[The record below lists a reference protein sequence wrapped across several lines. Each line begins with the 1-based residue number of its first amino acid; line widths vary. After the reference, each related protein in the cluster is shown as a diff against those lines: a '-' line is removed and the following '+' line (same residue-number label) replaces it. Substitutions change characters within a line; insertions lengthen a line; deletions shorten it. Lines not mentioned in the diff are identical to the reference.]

1 MTSGHL
7 LLDRQT
13 YKIVF
18 VEINVSAKSY
28 GPNACELFLHS
39 QNKHATG
46 WFWSIVDDGIVADVD
61 VAFGRGMLVNLVE
74 QDFHSHAFP
83 RIDDSYFVTG

>member
-28 GPNACELFLHS
+28 GPNACELFLS
-39 QNKHATG
+39 ARKTNMRRDGSGPLLPTALLTMLMLLLEEVCLLIWLNK
-46 WFWSIVDDGIVADVD
+46 IVIHT
-61 VAFGRGMLVNLVE
+61 LPPKVN
-74 QDFHSHAFP
+74 HPS
-83 RIDDSYFVTG
+83 